1 MWQRVSTGP
10 LQPRHRWTVTMTA
23 ATTTEIFLGVPLAGE
38 DRPTTPLTPRESEV
52 LLKLTSGRTA
62 RAIAREL
69 GVSERTV
76 RKHLEHVYAKL
87 GVHDRLGAVLLALRT
102 GAL

>member
-1 MWQRVSTGP
+1 
-10 LQPRHRWTVTMTA
+10 MTA
-23 ATTTEIFLGVPLAGE
+23 ATTTSQILPGVPLAGE
-38 DRPTTPLTPRESEV
+38 GRPTAPLTPRESEV
-52 LLKLTSGRTA
+52 LRKLTSGRTA

-76 RKHLEHVYAKL
+76 RKHLEHVYEKL

>member
-1 MWQRVSTGP
+1 
-10 LQPRHRWTVTMTA
+10 MTP
-23 ATTTEIFLGVPLAGE
+23 ATTTSQILPGVPLAGE
-38 DRPTTPLTPRESEV
+38 CRPTAPLTPRESEV
-52 LLKLTSGRTA
+52 MLKLTSGRTA

-76 RKHLEHVYAKL
+76 RKHLEHVYEKL

-102 GAL
+102 GAV